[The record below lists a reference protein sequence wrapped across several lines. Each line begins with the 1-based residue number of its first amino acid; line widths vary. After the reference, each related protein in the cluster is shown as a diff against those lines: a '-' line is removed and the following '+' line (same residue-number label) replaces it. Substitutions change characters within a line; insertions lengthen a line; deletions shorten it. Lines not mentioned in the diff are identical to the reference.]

1 MNIISGIILGLVQ
14 GLTEFLPISSSGHL
28 ILAREILGL
37 QTADGLAV
45 DAVLQLATILAVG
58 IYFRRELVGLTLAA
72 GKWLMNRPTS
82 AEQRILLLAI
92 LIGTMPAVIFG
103 LFLENLMD
111 TVFRSVLLVTSAL
124 IIGSLFMLIAEVYA
138 RRRQPDELNWRKG
151 LFIGLF
157 QCLALIPGIS
167 RSGSTISGGLFVGLD
182 RSTAARFSFLLSF
195 PIIVGTGLKKLLDLS
210 AGGELSGLGLSLP
223 AAFLSA
229 FFVGLIAIHF
239 LLHFLRSHSLLI
251 FIGYR
256 LFLAAV
262 VLGWLSVR

>member
-58 IYFRRELVGLTLAA
+58 IYFRRELVGLTLTA
-72 GKWLMNRPTS
+72 GKWLVNRPTS
-82 AEQRILLLAI
+82 AGQRTLLLAI
-92 LIGTMPAVIFG
+92 LIGTIPAVIFG

-111 TVFRSVLLVTSAL
+111 TVFRSVLLVISAL
-124 IIGSLFMLIAEVYA
+124 IIGSLFMLIAEVCA

-210 AGGELSGLGLSLP
+210 VGGELSGLGLSLP